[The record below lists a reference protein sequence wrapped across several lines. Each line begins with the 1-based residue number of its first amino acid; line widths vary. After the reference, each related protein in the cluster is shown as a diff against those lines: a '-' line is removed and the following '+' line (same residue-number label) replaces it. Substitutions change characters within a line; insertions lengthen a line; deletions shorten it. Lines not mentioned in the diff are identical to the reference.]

1 MNKTVELLNMVANTI
16 EKGGIPA
23 LMEEMKKLNNEDMM
37 ALKQVWTIIDIQ
49 VDEEFDKRNL

>member
-1 MNKTVELLNMVANTI
+1 MNKTVELLNMVTNTI

-23 LMEEMKKLNNEDMM
+23 LMEEMKNLNNEDMM

-49 VDEEFDKRNL
+49 VDEEFNKRNL

>member
-1 MNKTVELLNMVANTI
+1 MNKTVELLNMVTNTI

-23 LMEEMKKLNNEDMM
+23 LMEEMKHLNNEDMM